1 MAELSPRDAKS
12 RVVRFNDEVFNGR
25 NYDLLDELMTDDI
38 VVHETSSPDE
48 IKGREAFKAYLRT
61 FHEAFSDLK
70 ATIEDQIVEDDKVVT
85 RYSYEG
91 THDGEFMGMPATNRT
106 AKISGIVVNRMEGDK
121 VAETWAS
128 ADFLGLMQQL
138 ELIPR
143 QE

>member
-38 VVHETSSPDE
+38 VVHETSLPDE
-48 IKGREAFKAYLRT
+48 IKGREAFKAYLQL
-61 FHEAFSDLK
+61 FHESFSDLK
-70 ATIEDQIVEDDKVVT
+70 ATIEDQIVEGDKVVT
-85 RYSYEG
+85 RYTYNG

-106 AKISGIVVNRMEGDK
+106 AKISGIVINRMEGDK

-138 ELIPR
+138 ELIPS